1 MISKTLKET
10 LQNSVKFTVLALAI
24 TMLEKCVKIF
34 YESGIGEGAISF
46 IAVGLDRI
54 STELKEGHKFIKNK
68 EDFNALMKE
77 NYKKE
82 NKDEKNKG

>member
-34 YESGIGEGAISF
+34 YESGIDKGGISF
-46 IAVGLDRI
+46 IAVGLDKI
-54 STELKEGHKFIKNK
+54 SAELKEGYKFIKNK
-68 EDFNALMKE
+68 EDFDTLMKE
-77 NYKKE
+77 NYKQRGK
-82 NKDEKNKG
+82 